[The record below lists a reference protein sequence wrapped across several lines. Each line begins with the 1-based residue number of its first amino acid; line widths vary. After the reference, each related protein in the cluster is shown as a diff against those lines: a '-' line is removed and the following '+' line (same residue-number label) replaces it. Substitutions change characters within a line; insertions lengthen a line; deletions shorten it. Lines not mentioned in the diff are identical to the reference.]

1 MLMKKVYYLKTCD
14 TCKRIMKEL
23 NLEEFQL
30 REIKSKPITES
41 EIEDLRKQVDTY
53 EQLLN
58 KRSRKYSEIK
68 NKNLS
73 DQDLK
78 QAILEEYTFLKR
90 PIFQVDE
97 KLFIGNSK
105 ATVAAVQQE
114 LT

>member
-1 MLMKKVYYLKTCD
+1 MKKVYYLKTCD

-73 DQDLK
+73 EQDLK

-114 LT
+114 LN